1 MVLKLFI
8 LKINIFTYQM
18 KASKLLTKQ
27 QRKEQYG
34 QYIALFSYNK
44 KITFEKFLTNTYKL

>member
-1 MVLKLFI
+1 
-8 LKINIFTYQM
+8 M

-34 QYIALFSYNK
+34 QYTALNLKRF
-44 KITFEKFLTNTYKL
+44 KISFEDFLSNTYKLKITKH

>member
-1 MVLKLFI
+1 MIIFI
-8 LKINIFTYQM
+8 YQM

-34 QYIALFSYNK
+34 QYFEYN
-44 KITFEKFLTNTYKL
+44 

>member
-1 MVLKLFI
+1 M
-8 LKINIFTYQM
+8 NIFIYQI

-34 QYIALFSYNK
+34 LYIALFGYNK
-44 KITFEKFLTNTYKL
+44 KITFEKFLTKTYKLL

>member
-1 MVLKLFI
+1 MIIFI
-8 LKINIFTYQM
+8 YQM

-34 QYIALFSYNK
+34 QYIALFCYNK